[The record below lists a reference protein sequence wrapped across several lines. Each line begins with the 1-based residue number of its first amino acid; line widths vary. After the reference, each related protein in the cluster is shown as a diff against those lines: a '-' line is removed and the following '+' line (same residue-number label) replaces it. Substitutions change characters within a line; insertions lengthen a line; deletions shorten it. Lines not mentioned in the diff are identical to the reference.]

1 MGFMEPQKIE
11 VAWPIQVSLFHLLV
25 GFSGELNSMGF
36 YMGHF
41 AYKLTTV
48 KVSAAANISFLFCL
62 LPQFAIIVSLRAA
75 SGHCSSV
82 IIQLYN
88 NSSIFVR
95 FYKKIAIIILLFS
108 SYPFID
114 SNFKFQKTHKLIYDP
129 DRRVLRF

>member
-48 KVSAAANISFLFCL
+48 QVSAAANNSFLFCL
-62 LPQFAIIVSLRAA
+62 LPQFAIIVCLCARRVATA
-75 SGHCSSV
+75 RQSS
-82 IIQLYN
+82 
-88 NSSIFVR
+88 
-95 FYKKIAIIILLFS
+95 S
-108 SYPFID
+108 SYTIIHPFLFGFI
-114 SNFKFQKTHKLIYDP
+114 KKLQ
-129 DRRVLRF
+129 